1 MSKQADCKE
10 TERVDTTN
18 KKELFTLETC
28 LHATLW
34 LYDVGGFIER
44 QTNQQQ
50 KAKLEKQMYNTLTVR
65 PNIVKPL
72 LATGGEIIEP
82 SN

>member
-28 LHATLW
+28 LHATKGLCAGVA
-34 LYDVGGFIER
+34 LGLMYELKEVS
-44 QTNQQQ
+44 
-50 KAKLEKQMYNTLTVR
+50 AKRITLISKISFKLKT
-65 PNIVKPL
+65 K
-72 LATGGEIIEP
+72 T
-82 SN
+82 S